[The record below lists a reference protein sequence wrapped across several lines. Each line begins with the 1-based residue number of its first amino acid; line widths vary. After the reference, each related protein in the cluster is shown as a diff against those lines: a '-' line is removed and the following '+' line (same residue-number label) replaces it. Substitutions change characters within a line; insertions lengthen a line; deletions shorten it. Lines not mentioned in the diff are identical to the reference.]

1 MGKGFFL
8 VSFLFLVLSSQGEC
22 YYSNYALKLSITTS
36 DNVVFTCYKQIS
48 ACDFTLD
55 SVQGNNYLLN
65 ALIEKSNRANVQVFR
80 HSFEYFYCISEPDCG
95 PEEKQSVV
103 HLFDK
108 VELKQEKIQKVELL
122 EWKII
127 SAMEGISTELDIR
140 DSALFSQL
148 PNKIVSISGYL
159 CSHTISVFKSSSL
172 LENELS
178 RLSSVKREIQQ
189 LEAPL
194 DYQNG
199 DAYDQRI
206 WQIIRQINEVKG
218 VITVS
223 GCSD

>member
-1 MGKGFFL
+1 
-8 VSFLFLVLSSQGEC
+8 VH
-22 YYSNYALKLSITTS
+22 
-36 DNVVFTCYKQIS
+36 
-48 ACDFTLD
+48 
-55 SVQGNNYLLN
+55 
-65 ALIEKSNRANVQVFR
+65 VFR
-80 HSFEYFYCISEPDCG
+80 HSFQYFYCISEPDCG

-127 SAMEGISTELDIR
+127 SAMEGVSTELDIR